1 MPRQEMSSRGGDWC
15 ILVALPATDAYRR
28 HPPTDAL
35 EAAAR
40 MQIPRSGVA
49 QVVDR
54 EVDETG
60 RALLAELGECG
71 NEGRDLHEA
80 ADDSAMDG
88 WQAHVADQALLE
100 WKLQYDAAIVRVF
113 LEAGTDLPRIRHAGE
128 GQRRT
133 LRDAPGSGA
142 YGACGWAAHWR
153 TPLDEWEARMKAPV
167 ALATGRSRRPECNS
181 HRTKMT
187 ERVTR

>member
-1 MPRQEMSSRGGDWC
+1 MGPRDRNRRA
-15 ILVALPATDAYRR
+15 LVALPATDADRR
-28 HPPTDAL
+28 HPSTDAL

-40 MQIPRSGVA
+40 MEVLRSGMA

-54 EVDETG
+54 EIDESG
-60 RALLAELGECG
+60 RALLAELSERGDER
-71 NEGRDLHEA
+71 RDLHEA

-100 WKLQYDAAIVRVF
+100 WKSQHDAAIVRAL
-113 LEAGTDLPRIRHAGE
+113 LEAGTDLLRIRHAGE
-128 GQRRT
+128 GPRSA
-133 LRDAPGSGA
+133 LRDR
-142 YGACGWAAHWR
+142 GWAAHGR
-153 TPLDEWEARMKAPV
+153 APPGEWEVRMKAPF
-167 ALATGRSRRPECNS
+167 ALATGRSCRPECNS